1 MMPPNKIVCNRVDT
15 LLKEQQEHEES
26 LDTKSVSRQEIIREL
41 EGLGIKASSFNQ
53 LSINE
58 LQELLK
64 TVVHMV
70 NESRQKRRTAK
81 RAAGNSNTGE
91 ASAPV
96 LSPVDKKILKTL
108 LSSTGE
114 ISSLMLSRELDIPL
128 STVQRRRKRLEAEFL
143 EASYSP
149 KLEKLGWR
157 VAMLFVHTEKGNTLS
172 VGKEILSWKDSTV
185 RVWRGIGAET
195 TDIITEVIFKE
206 NRELLAI
213 IERVKG
219 LKGVT
224 NLSWIELVATIG
236 KNDQCFE
243 SIIEKM

>member
-1 MMPPNKIVCNRVDT
+1 M
-15 LLKEQQEHEES
+15 LEEVS
-26 LDTKSVSRQEIIREL
+26 SKTDSKPISRQEIIREL

-64 TVVHMV
+64 TIMHVV
-70 NESRQKRRTAK
+70 NESRQRKRGAK
-81 RAAGNSNTGE
+81 RNRDQT
-91 ASAPV
+91 PV

-114 ISSLMLSRELDIPL
+114 TSSLMLSRELDIPL
-128 STVQRRRKRLEAEFL
+128 STVQRRRKRLEADFL

-157 VAMLFVHTEKGNTLS
+157 VAMLFVNTEKGNTMA
-172 VGKEILSWKDSTV
+172 VGKEILSWKDSIV
-185 RVWRGIGAET
+185 RVWRAIGAET
-195 TDIITEVIFKE
+195 TDVITEAIFKD
-206 NRELLAI
+206 NRELMDI
-213 IERVKG
+213 IERIKAI
-219 LKGVT
+219 KGVT
-224 NLSWIELVATIG
+224 NLSWVELVSTIG

-243 SIIEKM
+243 SIIDKM

>member
-1 MMPPNKIVCNRVDT
+1 MLI
-15 LLKEQQEHEES
+15 EEPQGK

-41 EGLGIKASSFNQ
+41 ETLGINASSFTQ

-58 LQELLK
+58 LQDLLK
-64 TVVHMV
+64 TVMQMV
-70 NESRQKRRTAK
+70 NDSKQRKRSAK
-81 RAAGNSNTGE
+81 RGDKDQT
-91 ASAPV
+91 PV

-114 ISSLMLSRELDIPL
+114 ISSLTLSRELDIPL
-128 STVQRRRKRLEAEFL
+128 STVQRRRKRLEADFL

-157 VAMLFVHTEKGNTLS
+157 VAMLFVHTEKGNTIG

-185 RVWRGIGAET
+185 RVWRAIGAET
-195 TDIITEVIFKE
+195 TDIITEAIFKE
-206 NRELLAI
+206 NKDLMDI
-213 IERVKG
+213 IERVKAI
-219 LKGVT
+219 KGVT
-224 NLSWIELVATIG
+224 NISWIELVSTLG

-243 SIIEKM
+243 SIIDKM